1 MEGPLQGG
9 KDAETMT
16 RELKLALILGSSLVL
31 VVGVLISDHL
41 SGARDARIARVD
53 PPLVAA
59 PVEQMPPL
67 TAGRPRA
74 EPQLAG
80 GDDLVTISPLDQSF
94 NDPRVALGDPLPQTA
109 QDTTPSN
116 HSSLAQL
123 TEWARQQGVT
133 FEPVDEFAA
142 AKTDPVASP
151 LELVMGQP
159 VAPKEP
165 AESANRGAPSTT
177 SQTSE
182 YTVQA
187 GDNLWQIAAKYLGN
201 GSRHNELAAIN
212 ADRLG
217 PNGELRVGTKIRV
230 PATAGATTPP
240 PAAKKSEPKKP
251 ASSPSAKTYTVKA
264 GDTLR
269 KIAGK
274 TLGSESRWKEL
285 YENNKSQ
292 IKDPDALRVGAT
304 LKIPST

>member
-1 MEGPLQGG
+1 
-9 KDAETMT
+9 MT

-67 TAGRPRA
+67 TAGRPRT

-80 GDDLVTISPLDQSF
+80 ADSLTISPTDQSF
-94 NDPRVALGDPLPQTA
+94 NEPRMALGDPISPTLENSTA
-109 QDTTPSN
+109 SN
-116 HSSLAQL
+116 NSTLAQFAD
-123 TEWARQQGVT
+123 WARQQGAA
-133 FEPVDEFAA
+133 FEPVEEFAA
-142 AKTDPVASP
+142 AETDLMQRPH
-151 LELVMGQP
+151 ELVMGQP
-159 VAPKEP
+159 VAPKGPEGN
-165 AESANRGAPSTT
+165 ADRAAPPTT
-177 SQTSE
+177 AQTTD
-182 YTVQA
+182 YTVQP

-201 GSRHNELAAIN
+201 GSRHKELEAIN

-230 PATAGATTPP
+230 PTSAGATTPP
-240 PAAKKSEPKKP
+240 PAATKPEPKKP
-251 ASSPSAKTYTVKA
+251 ASTPSSKTYTVKA

-285 YENNKSQ
+285 FENNRSQ

>member
-1 MEGPLQGG
+1 
-9 KDAETMT
+9 MT

-67 TAGRPRA
+67 TAGRPRT

-80 GDDLVTISPLDQSF
+80 ADSLTISPTDQSF
-94 NDPRVALGDPLPQTA
+94 NEPRMALGDPISPTLENSTA
-109 QDTTPSN
+109 SN
-116 HSSLAQL
+116 NSTLAQFAD
-123 TEWARQQGVT
+123 WARQQGAA
-133 FEPVDEFAA
+133 FEPVEEFAA
-142 AKTDPVASP
+142 AETDLMQRPH
-151 LELVMGQP
+151 ELVMGQP
-159 VAPKEP
+159 VAPKEA
-165 AESANRGAPSTT
+165 AENATKNNAPTSA
-177 SQTSE
+177 SQTAE

-187 GDNLWQIAAKYLGN
+187 GDTLWQLAAKYLGDGRRN
-201 GSRHNELAAIN
+201 TELAAMN
-212 ADRLG
+212 AGRLG

-230 PATAGATTPP
+230 PTSAGATTPP
-240 PAAKKSEPKKP
+240 PAATKPEPKKP
-251 ASSPSAKTYTVKA
+251 ASTPSSKTYTVKA

-285 YENNKSQ
+285 FENNRSQ